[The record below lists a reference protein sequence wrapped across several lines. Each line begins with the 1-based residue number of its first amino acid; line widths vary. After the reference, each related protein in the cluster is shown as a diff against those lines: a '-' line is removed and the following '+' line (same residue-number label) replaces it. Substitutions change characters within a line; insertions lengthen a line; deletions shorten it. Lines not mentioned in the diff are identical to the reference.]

1 MAFTGQTRAGQ
12 ELAGRLEHLRAA
24 RPIVLALPPGGDP
37 IALEI
42 ARILEAPLH
51 PLEVRPLYMP
61 DWPDVLVGAIAEGTG
76 TSFDEGALGSLGLYP
91 DDLLEVV
98 RAERAELRRAVSRY
112 RDVRRLTD
120 LSGRTVILVDDG
132 VDSGLTMLAAIAS
145 VRGRHCDQVVV
156 AVATGPSDALD
167 RLREE
172 ADQVIALEELGASAG
187 RPEGEEDLRV

>member
-98 RAERAELRRAVSRY
+98 RAE
-112 RDVRRLTD
+112 
-120 LSGRTVILVDDG
+120 
-132 VDSGLTMLAAIAS
+132 
-145 VRGRHCDQVVV
+145 
-156 AVATGPSDALD
+156 
-167 RLREE
+167 
-172 ADQVIALEELGASAG
+172 
-187 RPEGEEDLRV
+187 